1 MAEYIAGQDMSVFV
15 CDYDHNAPSCEHLA
29 ATHRPLYETV
39 RARNAGLPIIFVT
52 RPDVDWH
59 ADETAQSDEVRRRR
73 DIVRATY
80 EYARAQGDERVA
92 FIDGADLF
100 AGDMRDN
107 CTVDG
112 SHPNDLGFMRMAR
125 VIGAEVE
132 KWL

>member
-1 MAEYIAGQDMSVFV
+1 MVLVG
-15 CDYDHNAPSCEHLA
+15 
-29 ATHRPLYETV
+29 
-39 RARNAGLPIIFVT
+39 
-52 RPDVDWH
+52 W
-59 ADETAQSDEVRRRR
+59 
-73 DIVRATY
+73 
-80 EYARAQGDERVA
+80 GDERVA